1 MDLASHFTLNNG
13 VGIPA
18 IGLGVFQAEPGDET
32 RDAVSHALEMGYR
45 HVDTARVYRNE
56 RSVGE
61 ALRESGV
68 PRAEVF
74 VTTKLWNRDQGF
86 EQALAACDAS
96 LNRLGLDYVDLY
108 LIHWPVEELRV
119 ESWRALE
126 RLYDEGKCR
135 AIGVS
140 NYTVRH
146 LEELF
151 GECEVVP
158 AVNQVEFSPFTYQ
171 AELLDYCRGHG
182 IQLEAYSPLTK
193 GLKLDDPYLKEIASS
208 YDRTPAQLLLRWCLE
223 LQVVTIPKS
232 VTPARIEEN
241 ARVFDFEITAGDM
254 HGLNSLDENLRTSWD
269 PTDAP

>member
-1 MDLASHFTLNNG
+1 MDLRSCFTLNNG

-18 IGLGVFQAEPGDET
+18 LGFGVFQAEPGEET
-32 RDAVSHALEMGYR
+32 HDAVLHALETGYR
-45 HVDTARVYRNE
+45 HIDTARVYRNE
-56 RSVGE
+56 HAVGE

-68 PRAEVF
+68 PRGEVF
-74 VTTKLWNRDQGF
+74 VTTKLWNRDHGF

-96 LNRLGLDYVDLY
+96 LNRLGLDFVDLY
-108 LIHWPVEELRV
+108 LVHWPVEELRG

-126 RLYDEGKCR
+126 QLYREGKCR

-146 LEELF
+146 LEELLAS
-151 GECEVVP
+151 CEVVP
-158 AVNQVEFSPFTYQ
+158 VVNQVEFSPFTFQ
-171 AELLDYCRGHG
+171 SELLDFCREHG

-193 GLKLDDPYLKEIASS
+193 GLKLDDLYLKKIAAG

-223 LQVVTIPKS
+223 HKVVTIPKS

-241 ARVFDFEITAGDM
+241 ARVFDFEIAAEDM
-254 HGLNSLDENLRTSWD
+254 HRLNSLDKNLRTSWD